1 MYSCRSC
8 GVEDIVVDGRREKKR
23 GSFGWMFVRRA
34 SPPRIAVEAA
44 VVVGENAARAR
55 RDARREKTG
64 ARERRN
70 EKNTMGGRRA
80 APPRRIS
87 GGRGRRERRWRVG
100 GWGGNYNAEEVIG
113 EEGCRRGGGAS
124 LLRVYVLRRRVATK
138 L

>member
-23 GSFGWMFVRRA
+23 GSFGWMFVHRA
-34 SPPRIAVEAA
+34 SPPRKTIEVA
-44 VVVGENAARAR
+44 VVVGGNAARAR

-70 EKNTMGGRRA
+70 EKYDGWEKGCPAESNCGR
-80 APPRRIS
+80 PRTER
-87 GGRGRRERRWRVG
+87 RRWRVG
-100 GWGGNYNAEEVIG
+100 VWGGNYNAEEVIG

-124 LLRVYVLRRRVATK
+124 LLRVYVQRRRVATK